1 MVLNDVQAP
10 IPFVENPSEADLVAA
25 CAAGSHEAW
34 RALHRTYAPVAA
46 AFLRKMGVA
55 EGDLD
60 DASQSAFLQ
69 VFRYL
74 PTFRGQASFT
84 TWLYRVCLSEARD
97 LRRRNRLADVARA
110 VLRAAWPAGEATT
123 GLELCER
130 LALDRVQAALAQL
143 KPHDR
148 AVFVLYEMEG
158 LDGQQIAEIL
168 ECPVATVWRRL
179 HYGRAAFKRALGVD
193 ETPARRPR

>member
-1 MVLNDVQAP
+1 VWNDVQAP

-25 CAAGSHEAW
+25 CVAGSHEAW

-55 EGDLD
+55 EAELD
-60 DASQSAFLQ
+60 DALQSAFLQ

-84 TWLYRVCLSEARD
+84 TWLYRVCLSEARE
-97 LRRRNRLADVARA
+97 LRRRTRLADVARA
-110 VLRAAWPAGEATT
+110 VLRAAWPSGEAST

-130 LALDRVQAALAQL
+130 SAHDRVQEALAQL
-143 KPHDR
+143 KAHDR

-158 LDGQQIAEIL
+158 LDGQQIAAIL

-193 ETPARRPR
+193 EAPGARRPR